1 MKGMNIATQ
10 RNNIVH
16 RVLDITDLKLLK
28 EIEELLDKNVFSYTT
43 SGKALSVKEYKNH
56 LDKIRFFPKWNYKIV
71 YRIEIIR
78 IYILDVFSRL
88 QDYRKI
94 KI

>member
-56 LDKIRFFPKWNYKIV
+56 LDKIMIASDSGAIGYSTLEAKN
-71 YRIEIIR
+71 
-78 IYILDVFSRL
+78 
-88 QDYRKI
+88 KI
-94 KI
+94 KRK

>member
-16 RVLDITDLKLLK
+16 RVLDSTDLKLLK

-56 LDKIRFFPKWNYKIV
+56 LDKIMIASDSGAIGYLTLEAKN
-71 YRIEIIR
+71 
-78 IYILDVFSRL
+78 
-88 QDYRKI
+88 KI
-94 KI
+94 KRK